1 VLRNIPCR
9 IGFDEQVE
17 VAGRVVGGN
26 GRVGAHDFFAIDG
39 RGERNVLADGQAED
53 VDGSR
58 EGETVDGCVVG
69 EDGLLLKLVLLVYI
83 GIERFPRKARIDL
96 PSS

>member
-17 VAGRVVGGN
+17 VAGRVVGGD
-26 GRVGAHDFFAIDG
+26 GGVGAHDFLAVDG
-39 RGERNVLADGQAED
+39 RGQRDVLANGQAED

-58 EGETVDGCVVG
+58 EGKTVDGCVVG
-69 EDGLLLKLVLLVYI
+69 EDQV
-83 GIERFPRKARIDL
+83 FCF
-96 PSS
+96 